1 MASESKKTIFQCD
14 FDGTVTHED
23 IGFQILDAFADGDWR
38 RLLADYQQGIIS
50 VGCFNTSAFAMIK
63 ESRPTLV
70 KLVREIARPR
80 GGLKELVEYCRGRG
94 FRFVIV
100 SNGLDFYI
108 RTIIDDLGL
117 NGIEVIAAR
126 TNFSPQRVD
135 ARYIGPTGTVLYKG
149 FKETYTRFFREEGY
163 RVIYAGN
170 GPSDI
175 LPASLAQY
183 AFATGSLLDYYRRE
197 GITCSPFTELADIVK
212 GLELL

>member
-1 MASESKKTIFQCD
+1 MASEPKKTIFQCD
-14 FDGTVTHED
+14 FDGTVTYED

-38 RLLADYQQGIIS
+38 QLLADYQQGIIS

-63 ESRPTLV
+63 EGRPTLV

-80 GGLKELVEYCRGRG
+80 GGLRELVEYCRGRG

-149 FKETYTRFFREEGY
+149 FKETYTRFFQEDGY

-175 LPASLAQY
+175 PPASLAQH